1 MEKLM
6 NKMDNMELDMN
17 KMDNMELDK
26 VSGGIMPYPRP
37 RPRPRC
43 HDSNANSMAANID
56 EIQMKLPV
64 AGGHKITMEAN
75 VDETQNASGLLG
87 SSMVG
92 K

>member
-6 NKMDNMELDMN
+6 NKMDNMELD
-17 KMDNMELDK
+17 K
-26 VSGGIMPYPRP
+26 VAGGSIRLRP
-37 RPRPRC
+37 RPLPRSGC
-43 HDSNANSMAANID
+43 HDSNANSMA
-56 EIQMKLPV
+56 
-64 AGGHKITMEAN
+64 AN

>member
-6 NKMDNMELDMN
+6 NKMDNMELDM
-17 KMDNMELDK
+17 
-26 VSGGIMPYPRP
+26 VAGGFRPNLIFRP
-37 RPRPRC
+37 RPRK
-43 HDSNANSMAANID
+43 HDANSMAANVD
-56 EIQMKLPV
+56 ETQMKLPIG
-64 AGGHKITMEAN
+64 GGHKITMEAN

>member
-26 VSGGIMPYPRP
+26 VSGGFRPNHIFRP
-37 RPRPRC
+37 RPRK
-43 HDSNANSMAANID
+43 HNANSMA
-56 EIQMKLPV
+56 
-64 AGGHKITMEAN
+64 AN